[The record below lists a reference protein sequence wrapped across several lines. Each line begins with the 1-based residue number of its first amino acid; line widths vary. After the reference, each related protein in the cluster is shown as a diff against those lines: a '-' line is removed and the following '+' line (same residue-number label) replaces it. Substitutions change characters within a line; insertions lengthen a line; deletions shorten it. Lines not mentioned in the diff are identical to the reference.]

1 MNLKNISVL
10 IISLFLVLSCK
21 NKNGSETEVSNFYEF
36 KDYVSDVTSGLISST
51 STIQIVLAEPVPEW
65 TNNLELSTNL
75 LSVTPNVK
83 GKLTALTH
91 NTIIFQPEKNLKPDT
106 EYVFKLHLDQ
116 FRKTE
121 KGFETFSFKAK
132 TLKQDFTITTNQLQS
147 YDRDWQYL
155 SGVIRTSDVMDI
167 ETAKK
172 LVEATQ
178 KGKRLA
184 VKFED
189 NIKNGQFFNFTID
202 SIQRFEEDSD
212 INISWNGTPFG
223 IDTKDERAYTI
234 IGKNNFQIIN
244 VEVVDG
250 DEQYLEI
257 NFSDPIK
264 KSQNFDGLV
273 TIEGVNKLRYSVSGN
288 VLKVLRFF
296 YRVREVNL

>member
-288 VLKVLRFF
+288 VLKVFPNILF
-296 YRVREVNL
+296 